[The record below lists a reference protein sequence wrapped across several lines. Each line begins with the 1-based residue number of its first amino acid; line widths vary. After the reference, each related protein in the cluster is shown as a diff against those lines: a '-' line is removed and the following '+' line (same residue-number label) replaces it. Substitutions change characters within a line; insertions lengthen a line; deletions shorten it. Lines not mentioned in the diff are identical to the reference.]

1 MAIFLNKL
9 KWVVLPLVV
18 VSVLFFWWCWQQPTS
33 TVYIVRHA
41 EKGINPPQDPPL
53 TAAGQVRAEALNH
66 VLKDAGVQVVIA
78 SQFQRTQQTVHP
90 TANELGLVVKVI
102 DAGHFD
108 EIAQQAMASVGSV
121 SLICGHSNTVP
132 DIIEALGGDAMADI
146 EEDQFD
152 NLFVVTKRKWHGTQV
167 LPLKYGEIN

>member
-1 MAIFLNKL
+1 MFLNKL
-9 KWVVLPLVV
+9 KWVALPLVV
-18 VSVLFFWWCWQQPTS
+18 VSILLFWWCWQPTS
-33 TVYIVRHA
+33 TVFIVRHA

-53 TAAGQVRAEALNH
+53 TVAGQARAEALSH

-78 SQFQRTQQTVHP
+78 SQFQRTQQTAQP
-90 TANELGLVVKVI
+90 TANELGLVVQVI

-108 EIAQQAMASVGSV
+108 EIAQQATATAGSV

-132 DIIEALGGDAMADI
+132 DIIEALGGAAMADI

-152 NLFVVTKRKWHGTQV
+152 NLFIVTKQKWHGTTV
-167 LPLKYGEIN
+167 LPLKYGEMN